1 MKSFIL
7 ALVITVAMVG
17 GSMLYTRELDS
28 ISEEALGYNTRI
40 QATIAEDDFD
50 GAKES
55 VNALEQYVTEK
66 RIPLSMI
73 LDHTTLDKIESSIAE
88 LSGFVA
94 GEMKTDALAQNNVL
108 EVLFRHLP
116 QNYKVR
122 LENIL

>member
-1 MKSFIL
+1 MRSFIL
-7 ALVITVAMVG
+7 ALVIATAMVG

-28 ISEEALGYNTRI
+28 ISQEALGYSARI
-40 QATIAEDDFD
+40 QAAIAEDDFA

-73 LDHTTLDKIESSIAE
+73 LDHTALDKIESSIAE